1 MTTTDHQPA
10 IRCQSLYKVFGLDAG
25 ELAKFNPGAL
35 DQAYLDANG
44 LVAAVND
51 VTLDVFPGEILVV
64 MGLSGSGKSTLV
76 RCLSRLI
83 EATSGRVEIEG
94 RDLLAMSEREL
105 VELRRNK
112 MGMVFQNFALLPHKT
127 VFENIVFPLQMRG
140 MKRADYM
147 ERGNALI
154 ELVGLAGKEN
164 SFPRELS
171 GGQQQRV
178 GIARSLAAEP
188 DIWFLDEPFSALDP
202 LIRREMQDEFL
213 RLQALLHKTIIF
225 ITHDFDEAL
234 RLADRIA
241 IMFNGRIEQIG
252 TPAEIVLHSAT
263 DYVAKFTNEV
273 PREKVLTAGSVMDAI
288 REGDDDSAEPVSV
301 DDRIDGIAN
310 YILGLDKPVPVV
322 DGQGRR
328 VGMLHRDRVLDILF
342 PDAAGS

>member
-1 MTTTDHQPA
+1 MVAFLGGQTMTTTDHQPA

-25 ELAKFNPGAL
+25 AL

-44 LVAAVND
+44 LVAAVSD
-51 VTLDVFPGEILVV
+51 VTIGVFPGEILVV

-94 RDLLAMSEREL
+94 RDLLAMSEL
-105 VELRRNK
+105 VS
-112 MGMVFQNFALLPHKT
+112 
-127 VFENIVFPLQMRG
+127 
-140 MKRADYM
+140 
-147 ERGNALI
+147 
-154 ELVGLAGKEN
+154 LAGKEN

-225 ITHDFDEAL
+225 ITRDFDEAL
-234 RLADRIA
+234 RLAARIA
-241 IMFNGRIEQIG
+241 IIPSVRYTIEGLRNVPPELHEAFTMAGCNKRQRLIQLELPVALPYIMLGINQTTMFAFSMVIIAAFIG
-252 TPAEIVLHSAT
+252 TIDLGQAIFKALSESNLGKGLTLGLCVSFLALSADHLIT
-263 DYVAKFTNEV
+263 RWA
-273 PREKVLTAGSVMDAI
+273 RERRLL
-288 REGDDDSAEPVSV
+288 
-301 DDRIDGIAN
+301 
-310 YILGLDKPVPVV
+310 LGLD
-322 DGQGRR
+322 
-328 VGMLHRDRVLDILF
+328 
-342 PDAAGS
+342 